1 MTRIHWTPL
10 RVELAASALL
20 VAAAA
25 AWSSLR
31 GLGLASAAE
40 PSVRTLF
47 AGVGMGVALAAAT
60 LPLVTAPW
68 ARRIFLLRGLR
79 RAWDALES
87 GIGPGLGVV
96 EILVL
101 ALGSAVSEETFFRGA
116 VQRELGVG
124 VASVLFGLLHPLGA
138 AYIVWATVVGAGL
151 GALAITSGGLV
162 APIAAH
168 GTYNLLALTYLR
180 RRSVRPDTRS

>member
-1 MTRIHWTPL
+1 VL
-10 RVELAASALL
+10 
-20 VAAAA
+20 
-25 AWSSLR
+25 
-31 GLGLASAAE
+31 
-40 PSVRTLF
+40 
-47 AGVGMGVALAAAT
+47 AGVGAGAALAVT

-68 ARRIFLLRGLR
+68 ARRLFLLRGLR

-101 ALGSAVSEETFFRGA
+101 ALGSAVSEEVFFRGA
-116 VQRELGVG
+116 VQREFGVA

-138 AYIVWATVVGAGL
+138 AYIVWATAAGAGL
-151 GALAITSGGLV
+151 GALAIASGGLV

-168 GTYNLLALTYLR
+168 GTYNLLALAYLR
-180 RRSVRPDTRS
+180 RRSTRPDTR

>member
-1 MTRIHWTPL
+1 MTHIRWTPL

-25 AWSSLR
+25 AWSATR
-31 GLGLASAAE
+31 GLNLGAAAVPSLSAILAGIAAGAGL
-40 PSVRTLF
+40 
-47 AGVGMGVALAAAT
+47 AAT

-101 ALGSAVSEETFFRGA
+101 ALGSAVSEEVFFRGA
-116 VQRELGVG
+116 VQREFGVAA
-124 VASVLFGLLHPLGA
+124 ASVLFGLLHPLGA
-138 AYIVWATVVGAGL
+138 AYIVWATAAGMGL
-151 GALAITSGGLV
+151 GALAIGSGGLV

-168 GTYNLLALTYLR
+168 GTYNLLALAYLR
-180 RRSVRPDTRS
+180 RRSARPETR

>member
-1 MTRIHWTPL
+1 MAHIHWTPL

-20 VAAAA
+20 VAATA
-25 AWSSLR
+25 AWSAAR
-31 GLGLASAAE
+31 GLGLGAAAE
-40 PSVRTLF
+40 PSAGAVL
-47 AGVGMGVALAAAT
+47 AGVGAGAALAVT

-68 ARRIFLLRGLR
+68 ARRLFLLRGLR

-101 ALGSAVSEETFFRGA
+101 ALGSAVSEEAFFRGA
-116 VQRELGVG
+116 VQREFGVAA
-124 VASVLFGLLHPLGA
+124 ASVLFGLLHPLGA

-151 GALAITSGGLV
+151 GALAIASGGLV

-168 GTYNLLALTYLR
+168 GTYNLLALAYLR

>member
-1 MTRIHWTPL
+1 MAHIHWTPV

-25 AWSSLR
+25 AWSTVR
-31 GLGLASAAE
+31 GLDLATAAE
-40 PSVRTLF
+40 PSVGTLC
-47 AGVGMGVALAAAT
+47 AGVGAGAALAAT

-68 ARRIFLLRGLR
+68 ARRLFLLRGLR

-116 VQRELGVG
+116 VQREFGVAA
-124 VASVLFGLLHPLGA
+124 ASVLFGLLHPLGA

-151 GALAITSGGLV
+151 GALAIGSGGLV

-168 GTYNLLALTYLR
+168 GTYNLLALAYLR
-180 RRSVRPDTRS
+180 RRSARPDTRS

>member
-1 MTRIHWTPL
+1 M
-10 RVELAASALL
+10 ELAASTLL
-20 VAAAA
+20 VGAAA
-25 AWSSLR
+25 AWSAVR
-31 GLGLASAAE
+31 GLGLATAAE
-40 PSVRTLF
+40 PTVDAVLV
-47 AGVGMGVALAAAT
+47 GVGAGLALAVT

-101 ALGSAVSEETFFRGA
+101 ALGSAVSEEAFFRGA
-116 VQRELGVG
+116 VQREFG
-124 VASVLFGLLHPLGA
+124 VAAASVFFGLLHPLGA

-151 GALAITSGGLV
+151 GALAITTGGLV

-180 RRSVRPDTRS
+180 RRSTRPDTRS